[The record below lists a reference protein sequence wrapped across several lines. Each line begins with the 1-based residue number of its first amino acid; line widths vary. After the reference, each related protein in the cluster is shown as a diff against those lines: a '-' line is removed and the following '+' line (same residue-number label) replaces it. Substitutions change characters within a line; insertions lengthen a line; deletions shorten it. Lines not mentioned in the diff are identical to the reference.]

1 MKSKIVSIEEYKNL
15 LNKVKMGNKQGQS
28 MDDFYNDV
36 MDAYVDGR
44 LEQKDFE
51 RIMKEVSSHEE

>member
-1 MKSKIVSIEEYKNL
+1 MKSKIVSIEQYKSL
-15 LNKVKMGNKQGQS
+15 LNKVKSGNKQGQS

-51 RIMKEVSSHEE
+51 RIMKEVSIHEE

>member
-1 MKSKIVSIEEYKNL
+1 MKSKIVSIEQYKNL
-15 LNKVKMGNKQGQS
+15 LNKVKSGNKQGQS

-36 MDAYVDGR
+36 MDTYVDGR

-51 RIMKEVSSHEE
+51 RIMKEVSIHEE